1 MRTPVPVRRKE
12 GRRKPLH
19 LGRCGCTKNMYIE
32 LFLLDNFLMNLL
44 ALRAAAAM
52 LSRKMKGSRA
62 ALVSF
67 AGAAAAAAAAA
78 GGTMFI
84 TLPVKLASTLL
95 MALAFPPHSFRELM
109 HSAAALFLSA
119 AVAGGAVLLAALAFG
134 GTLRGGVIYG
144 AIPLRAAL
152 LGAAAAA
159 FMPRSIRKILS
170 RRVRNEQIVH
180 IKYEFAAP
188 NSNRCEKNKSSHES
202 KSSGITILKRDKRI
216 FSAECLGIID
226 TGNALSEPIS
236 GLPVIV
242 LGAKRHSEF
251 AQAANVPIPMRTAAG
266 ESLLFGL
273 KPKKLL
279 INGCPV
285 EAILAVGA
293 KLDAALVPAVLAVD
307 AARPQRSANLP

>member
-1 MRTPVPVRRKE
+1 M
-12 GRRKPLH
+12 
-19 LGRCGCTKNMYIE
+19 
-32 LFLLDNFLMNLL
+32 LLY
-44 ALRAAAAM
+44 
-52 LSRKMKGSRA
+52 K
-62 ALVSF
+62 
-67 AGAAAAAAAAA
+67 
-78 GGTMFI
+78 
-84 TLPVKLASTLL
+84 
-95 MALAFPPHSFRELM
+95 
-109 HSAAALFLSA
+109 
-119 AVAGGAVLLAALAFG
+119 
-134 GTLRGGVIYG
+134 
-144 AIPLRAAL
+144 
-152 LGAAAAA
+152 
-159 FMPRSIRKILS
+159 
-170 RRVRNEQIVH
+170 
-180 IKYEFAAP
+180 
-188 NSNRCEKNKSSHES
+188 KNKSSHES

-293 KLDAALVPAVLAVD
+293 KLQDIRELPASTLYSA
-307 AARPQRSANLP
+307 AARMKREGLLVRETDYELEDPFFALWIRGSIQESAIGLNGK

>member
-1 MRTPVPVRRKE
+1 
-12 GRRKPLH
+12 
-19 LGRCGCTKNMYIE
+19 MYIE

-44 ALRAAAAM
+44 TRRAAAAM
-52 LSRKMKGSRA
+52 LSRKMKGRRA

-180 IKYEFAAP
+180 IEYEFAAP
-188 NSNRCEKNKSSHES
+188 SSNRCEKNKSSHES

>member
-1 MRTPVPVRRKE
+1 M
-12 GRRKPLH
+12 
-19 LGRCGCTKNMYIE
+19 
-32 LFLLDNFLMNLL
+32 
-44 ALRAAAAM
+44 
-52 LSRKMKGSRA
+52 
-62 ALVSF
+62 
-67 AGAAAAAAAAA
+67 
-78 GGTMFI
+78 
-84 TLPVKLASTLL
+84 
-95 MALAFPPHSFRELM
+95 
-109 HSAAALFLSA
+109 
-119 AVAGGAVLLAALAFG
+119 LLAAHSIG

>member
-1 MRTPVPVRRKE
+1 M
-12 GRRKPLH
+12 
-19 LGRCGCTKNMYIE
+19 
-32 LFLLDNFLMNLL
+32 
-44 ALRAAAAM
+44 
-52 LSRKMKGSRA
+52 
-62 ALVSF
+62 
-67 AGAAAAAAAAA
+67 
-78 GGTMFI
+78 
-84 TLPVKLASTLL
+84 
-95 MALAFPPHSFRELM
+95 
-109 HSAAALFLSA
+109 
-119 AVAGGAVLLAALAFG
+119 
-134 GTLRGGVIYG
+134 
-144 AIPLRAAL
+144 
-152 LGAAAAA
+152 GAAAAA

-170 RRVRNEQIVH
+170 RRIRNEQIVH

-251 AQAANVPIPMRTAAG
+251 AQAANVPIPMRTTAG

>member
-1 MRTPVPVRRKE
+1 
-12 GRRKPLH
+12 
-19 LGRCGCTKNMYIE
+19 
-32 LFLLDNFLMNLL
+32 
-44 ALRAAAAM
+44 M

-119 AVAGGAVLLAALAFG
+119 AVAGGRCCSPLLHSAELSAAASF
-134 GTLRGGVIYG
+134 TEQFPFAPRFWV
-144 AIPLRAAL
+144 PLPPHLCRAA
-152 LGAAAAA
+152 
-159 FMPRSIRKILS
+159 SEKILS

-180 IKYEFAAP
+180 IEYEFAAP

>member
-1 MRTPVPVRRKE
+1 
-12 GRRKPLH
+12 
-19 LGRCGCTKNMYIE
+19 MYIE

-44 ALRAAAAM
+44 TLRAAAAM

-134 GTLRGGVIYG
+134 GTLHGGVIYG

-180 IKYEFAAP
+180 IEYEFAAP

>member
-1 MRTPVPVRRKE
+1 
-12 GRRKPLH
+12 
-19 LGRCGCTKNMYIE
+19 
-32 LFLLDNFLMNLL
+32 
-44 ALRAAAAM
+44 
-52 LSRKMKGSRA
+52 
-62 ALVSF
+62 
-67 AGAAAAAAAAA
+67 
-78 GGTMFI
+78 
-84 TLPVKLASTLL
+84 

-202 KSSGITILKRDKRI
+202 KSSGITI
-216 FSAECLGIID
+216 
-226 TGNALSEPIS
+226 
-236 GLPVIV
+236 
-242 LGAKRHSEF
+242 
-251 AQAANVPIPMRTAAG
+251 
-266 ESLLFGL
+266 
-273 KPKKLL
+273 
-279 INGCPV
+279 
-285 EAILAVGA
+285 
-293 KLDAALVPAVLAVD
+293 
-307 AARPQRSANLP
+307 